1 MATVSTAMC
10 GDVLELRRE
19 CSNFLVRVSRV
30 PPCGA
35 RWVELETL
43 AGPMGVP
50 WADGPPHQLPAAVRA
65 HVHEDSVGTVGTPR
79 ALVRAD
85 SSVVGLRREVAI
97 TELAVRAYFQD
108 RHHLSFYFTAAW
120 MLARTHTHRVLAFAA
135 EVTGVSVVSQRL
147 GSEAGARSPA
157 FMHAAM
163 RACRHYGALRA
174 RPAPS
179 RRSAKPA
186 HVPSSHRPLEVERTA
201 EGDGNKRTGVDAAL
215 TFLALNGHRVVDV
228 ETR

>member
-1 MATVSTAMC
+1 VATVSTAMC

-65 HVHEDSVGTVGTPR
+65 HVHEDSVGTVGAPR

-97 TELAVRAYFQD
+97 TELAVRAYFQG
-108 RHHLSFYFTAAW
+108 RHHLSFCGRVG
-120 MLARTHTHRVLAFAA
+120 ARRYPRPSSAGIRTR
-135 EVTGVSVVSQRL
+135 SY
-147 GSEAGARSPA
+147 GSERSES
-157 FMHAAM
+157 MV
-163 RACRHYGALRA
+163 R
-174 RPAPS
+174 
-179 RRSAKPA
+179 K
-186 HVPSSHRPLEVERTA
+186 
-201 EGDGNKRTGVDAAL
+201 
-215 TFLALNGHRVVDV
+215 
-228 ETR
+228 